1 MPIVNIIKYTNQ
13 YSNPFFKFHSIIDNS
28 ILNFILIL
36 LLSMNVSCC
45 IIKMNLHTNYA
56 ADFREIIIRIMHM
69 YSKLSELS
77 LEIHL
82 NV

>member
-1 MPIVNIIKYTNQ
+1 
-13 YSNPFFKFHSIIDNS
+13 
-28 ILNFILIL
+28 
-36 LLSMNVSCC
+36 
-45 IIKMNLHTNYA
+45 MNLHTNYA